1 MAACLSLGTLLVV
14 AGYWLKESG
23 AWHPY
28 APTPVLLALND
39 EAFSPVFLELV
50 RRYQASKLTPAQG
63 QQFFDQILQPRADF
77 ELIDPHPAYVPIRV
91 KLDVAF
97 NEYGLARQLT
107 AIGTAQIWV
116 DDVQVDAQAAPPTNG
131 FSVSMMPMSSIRKWG
146 EFVVLPGLPPGKHEV
161 VFVQNYLFLQGTS
174 PAVAVPP
181 ACTLRVSQTIKVVNQ
196 PASAFVTP
204 ELGDERGEL
213 RGEIRLQLDPP
224 RAWHEPFGRVIP
236 LRFANV
242 AAPVVGML
250 EVRLDAEREFRAIK
264 PIVVDGTEVYRE
276 SIDLS
281 GISGI
286 DVAQR
291 ADVRIMPASPELV
304 IEYGLRT
311 CHGRA
316 IEWPDVLLAID
327 VPASEADEGLAKV
340 LEFLEGFGG
349 PSGAPYRGKSFQLRF
364 EDKLAVLPTALQRDL
379 KEHYPRYRFGA
390 ARMRYFLGWHTGP
403 INLLVVSDAD
413 SGEVR
418 THAVALWMGNPAA
431 DFTST
436 LCGLPCRDV
445 EAVERKTH
453 TLASFLAF
461 AMDGEVGP
469 SALNQ
474 SDRTVD
480 VQIFW
485 PHWSM
490 KKPYRNL
497 RFSYDEQLR
506 ISRVEVYQPQ
516 KLPSREGQRGVRR
529 HDAHCFRSMAAPRP
543 TARVRQIDALGG
555 EAIGQGPTPARG
567 VLFS

>member
-63 QQFFDQILQPRADF
+63 RQFFDQILQPRADF
-77 ELIDPHPAYVPIRV
+77 KLIDPHPAYVPIRV
-91 KLDVAF
+91 KFDVAF

-131 FSVSMMPMSSIRKWG
+131 SSVSMMPTSSIRKWG
-146 EFVVLPGLPPGKHEV
+146 EFVVLPGLPAGKHEV
-161 VFVQNYLFLQGTS
+161 VFVQNYLFLQGAS

-181 ACTLRVSQTIKVVNQ
+181 ACTLRVSQTITVVNQ

-250 EVRLDAEREFRAIK
+250 EVRLDAESEFRAIK

-311 CHGRA
+311 YHGRA

-327 VPASEADEGLAKV
+327 VPASEVDEGLAKV

-349 PSGAPYRGKSFQLRF
+349 PSGASYRGNDYQLRF
-364 EDKLAVLPTALQRDL
+364 EDKFAVLPAALQRDL
-379 KEHYPRYRFGA
+379 KEHFPRYRFSV
-390 ARMRYFLGWHTGP
+390 ARMRYTLGWHTGP
-403 INLLVVSDAD
+403 INLLIVSDVD

-418 THAVALWMGNPAA
+418 THAVALWMNNPAP

-445 EAVERKTH
+445 EALERRTH
-453 TLASFLAF
+453 TLASYVAF
-461 AMDGEVGP
+461 AMDSEVGT

-480 VQIFW
+480 VQIFG
-485 PHWSM
+485 PHWLTQRPTRS
-490 KKPYRNL
+490 L
-497 RFSYDEQLR
+497 HFSYDEQLR
-506 ISRVEVYQPQ
+506 FSRVGFYPPQ
-516 KLPSREGQRGVRR
+516 
-529 HDAHCFRSMAAPRP
+529 
-543 TARVRQIDALGG
+543 
-555 EAIGQGPTPARG
+555 
-567 VLFS
+567 